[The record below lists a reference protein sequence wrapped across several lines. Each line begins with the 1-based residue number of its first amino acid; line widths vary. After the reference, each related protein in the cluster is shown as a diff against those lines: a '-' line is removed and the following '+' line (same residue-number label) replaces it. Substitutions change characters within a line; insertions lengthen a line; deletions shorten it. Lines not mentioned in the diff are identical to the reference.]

1 MNIDEYKALRLRRS
15 QLKAEIASINVRL
28 DAYDFGDPLD
38 TVEVGE
44 DYPDTRPMDEEE
56 LAHPVPPKP
65 KPKFRGPDRDT
76 RREDRDFWAPR
87 TARGTS
93 REQFYKDAENDFR
106 NTDSNGN
113 YVTPPEDC

>member
-28 DAYDFGDPLD
+28 DAYDFGSPLD

-44 DYPDTRPMDEEE
+44 DYPDTRPIDEEE

-65 KPKFRGPDRDT
+65 KPKYRSPSRL
-76 RREDRDFWAPR
+76 EDRDVPMSPR
-87 TARGTS
+87 
-93 REQFYKDAENDFR
+93 EKFYRDAENDFR